1 MTVYLR
7 NGLSKKIHS
16 EVPIQTLEIG
26 IVNLMP
32 NRQETEEQFIS
43 LLSQNEQN
51 VALSFFYPETHQFR
65 YSSAAAVKSHYET
78 LTNGLKQKMDGWIV
92 TGAPVEK
99 LPFEMVDYWHELQ
112 AVITSFSEQ
121 KVPVIYECWAAQA
134 ALYQQYGFQKA
145 LRARKLS
152 GVFAADTI
160 LSKSHLI
167 YGFGAG
173 GLFRMPQSRYT
184 DLVLPQSGLPSE
196 LEVIA
201 SAPEVGPMVLTDS
214 LTNAVFVT
222 GHPEYTQYTLD
233 REYQRDYQRG
243 LVVDPPH
250 NYYLN
255 DSKEQVNY
263 SWLTTSRQFYRN
275 WVGQVMQ
282 KKVVKN
288 L

>member
-7 NGLSKKIHS
+7 NGLSKKSHG

-26 IVNLMP
+26 IINLMP

-65 YSSAAAVKSHYET
+65 YSSAATVKSHYET
-78 LTNGLKQKMDGWIV
+78 LANRLKQKMDGWIV

-99 LPFEMVDYWHELQ
+99 LPFEMVDYWHEIQ

-134 ALYQQYGFQKA
+134 ALYQQYGFQKV

-152 GVFAADTI
+152 GIFAADTI

-167 YGFGAG
+167 LWLWCRRAFSNAA
-173 GLFRMPQSRYT
+173 
-184 DLVLPQSGLPSE
+184 V
-196 LEVIA
+196 
-201 SAPEVGPMVLTDS
+201 AP
-214 LTNAVFVT
+214 
-222 GHPEYTQYTLD
+222 H
-233 REYQRDYQRG
+233 
-243 LVVDPPH
+243 
-250 NYYLN
+250 
-255 DSKEQVNY
+255 
-263 SWLTTSRQFYRN
+263 
-275 WVGQVMQ
+275 
-282 KKVVKN
+282 
-288 L
+288 